1 MKQVHFCNSFILIAF
16 FSEIFTR
23 SSSTRVFT
31 RIVSGQEWKYIID
44 DSHNNFET
52 AVSWCKNLGGELPTV
67 HSTQDFN
74 YLTDTVVVQY
84 SPGPPSTWL
93 GLRKESASCTKW
105 LDDSPWDYGLANGLS
120 DSCAHCTA
128 SCCALK
134 VWSDKNH
141 RNVQISDCS
150 NTARGVCVLKTL
162 FVSDKEFDN
171 QFTSVKNS
179 ISTESKLTKDLVNT
193 RANEI
198 KTLIKN
204 ELTDSRDEMQEVKS
218 LILDTLDNQAESILE
233 SLVNQSSLSQT
244 VQQRIQLHYQEVLPQ
259 QMSNFS
265 AQITK
270 LRADFTQEFED
281 TNSFMARTSWL
292 VYSLFIIVVIV
303 LLVGITVTC
312 RRIRRLRNENKH
324 IVHYNSV
331 EFGKPNN
338 LGNKKSSSM
347 EETIMNY

>member
-1 MKQVHFCNSFILIAF
+1 
-16 FSEIFTR
+16 
-23 SSSTRVFT
+23 
-31 RIVSGQEWKYIID
+31 
-44 DSHNNFET
+44 
-52 AVSWCKNLGGELPTV
+52 
-67 HSTQDFN
+67 
-74 YLTDTVVVQY
+74 
-84 SPGPPSTWL
+84 
-93 GLRKESASCTKW
+93 
-105 LDDSPWDYGLANGLS
+105 
-120 DSCAHCTA
+120 
-128 SCCALK
+128 
-134 VWSDKNH
+134 
-141 RNVQISDCS
+141 
-150 NTARGVCVLKTL
+150 
-162 FVSDKEFDN
+162 VSDKEFDN